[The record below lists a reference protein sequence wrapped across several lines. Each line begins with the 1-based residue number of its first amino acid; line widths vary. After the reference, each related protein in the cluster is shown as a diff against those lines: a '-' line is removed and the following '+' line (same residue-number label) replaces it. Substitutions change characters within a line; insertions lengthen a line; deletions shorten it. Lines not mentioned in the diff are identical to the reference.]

1 MRAATSENA
10 AEIFAGF
17 EGRLMERC
25 RYEEVVMR
33 KVSNGTGLLIVVEL
47 GADWPGWALTGS
59 SARRVLTQAEGETP
73 ATFADRVASSLGGSF
88 GKGVKLMTVAL
99 ACNERIDESADAAR
113 RKLAGLAL
121 GAMAKH
127 RAGKLYLTAAPHSSG
142 RLRHSLSS
150 LAQGLHQEW
159 STAGL
164 QASVELGEER
174 GSGPTAAPFTFT
186 ARVA

>member
-1 MRAATSENA
+1 MPDHDTRDLDAAFARLEQEITALSTAPGAGAAVARARRRRRTTVGVVA
-10 AEIFAGF
+10 A
-17 EGRLMERC
+17 
-25 RYEEVVMR
+25 VV
-33 KVSNGTGLLIVVEL
+33 GLIVAGTAG
-47 GADWPGWALTGS
+47 GAYIHRQNAGDLASLPGATAFDPDAL
-59 SARRVLTQAEGETP
+59 SA
-73 ATFADRVASSLGGSF
+73 ASSEWASDWAVPT
-88 GKGVKLMTVAL
+88 KA
-99 ACNERIDESADAAR
+99 DE
-113 RKLAGLAL
+113 KTL

-127 RAGKLYLTAAPHSSG
+127 RTGKLYLTAAPHASG

-174 GSGPTAAPFTFT
+174 GSSPTAAPFTFT